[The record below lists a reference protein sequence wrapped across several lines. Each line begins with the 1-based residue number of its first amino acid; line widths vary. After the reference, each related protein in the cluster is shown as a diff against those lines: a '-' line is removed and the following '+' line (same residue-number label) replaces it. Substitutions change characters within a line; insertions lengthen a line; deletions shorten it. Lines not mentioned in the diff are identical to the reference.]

1 MATAGIL
8 RKNGQQPSCE
18 PCRTSKLRCD
28 HTVPVCERCIARQQP
43 DQCVYHPCP
52 LTKPRETRQRKEQ
65 FKAKKRTT
73 SVGVDSDKLYEW
85 ASKAPSVPA
94 RIAQPQNLD
103 EGDDSFPSLGFLG
116 PTSHSGDFFEH
127 LKHFG
132 CQSLGDVS
140 AAPVDPRDVGVGAQI
155 LALLEHASFYKELL
169 DRRFELFEG
178 MYFGPP
184 LAWETLSRL
193 KTLYQEC
200 LRGSSAAGRQP
211 RLVEWSKSIFQNT
224 ATAIETHPEMTL
236 KEYVAIAAPRWEMI
250 GMLFGF
256 VGRATYQ
263 IGPDE
268 AVLRREGMPGKDKEG
283 FRKISL
289 AVLDM
294 CLQFSHKLGVISDPL
309 AWATIQLT
317 TFLSDMH
324 GPTDYRTFKS
334 DGDVATVIFA
344 LGLHQGRVDERAPFF
359 LSEIRSRAMVAAYYN
374 DKELATFLGR
384 PPHICW
390 RYCNLQPP
398 LDLMW
403 EDMVADA
410 PVRDA
415 ALRRLGPDG
424 WDTQEHSGTECSK
437 PRVTLLL
444 SILREMILEV
454 SLSYNIDNL
463 QEVVKKIRHDMNELR
478 LGLPSF
484 LQWSPEKGNTHSS
497 AASLHLE
504 FLYQELLL
512 SQTVAKR
519 TGETPDSCLG
529 TSREIISHIL
539 GILSKQI
546 RMGRVHYLT
555 SNDICYIGL
564 PAAGVLSKELLRQSN
579 SPTNPP
585 LSPSFPRSEI
595 IQHLSVFAAHLETLF
610 PDREGDYHTR
620 RRGLQFIRSVLD
632 AVLTPP
638 YITAIGVT
646 QPEKAIDALP
656 AVQLPGSSFM
666 AAPSDA
672 LALDDPQGLDFAAL
686 WEEIDF
692 DWEGDRRVLLS

>member
-1 MATAGIL
+1 MATAGTL

-28 HTVPVCERCIARQQP
+28 HTVPVCQRCIARQRA
-43 DQCVYHPCP
+43 DQCIYHPCP
-52 LTKPRETRQRKEQ
+52 LTKPRENRQRKEQ
-65 FKAKKRTT
+65 FRTKKRTT
-73 SVGVDSDKLYEW
+73 PGGVDSDKLYEW

-94 RIAQPQNLD
+94 RIAQTQSPN
-103 EGDDSFPSLGFLG
+103 EGDESFPSLGFLG
-116 PTSHSGDFFEH
+116 PTSHSRDFFEH

-132 CQSLGDVS
+132 CQSLSDVS
-140 AAPVDPRDVGVGAQI
+140 AAPVDPRDVEVGAQI

-169 DRRFELFEG
+169 DRRFELFQG
-178 MYFGPP
+178 TYFGPP

-200 LRGSSAAGRQP
+200 LRGSTAAGRQE
-211 RLVEWSKSIFQNT
+211 RL
-224 ATAIETHPEMTL
+224 THPKMTL
-236 KEYVAIAAPRWEMI
+236 KEYVAIIAPRWEMI

-263 IGPDE
+263 INANE
-268 AVLRREGMPGKDKEG
+268 AVLRQEGMPGEDKEG
-283 FRKISL
+283 FRKITL

-294 CLQFSHKLGVISDPL
+294 CLQFSHKLGIISDPL

-344 LGLHQGRVDERAPFF
+344 LGLHQGKVDERAPFF
-359 LSEIRSRAMVAAYYN
+359 LSEIRSRTMVAAYFN

-384 PPHICW
+384 PPHICR

-424 WDTQEHSGTECSK
+424 WDTQEHSGAECSK
-437 PRVTLLL
+437 PRVILLV

-454 SLSYNIDNL
+454 SLSYNIDDL
-463 QEVVKKIRHDMNELR
+463 HDVVKY
-478 LGLPSF
+478 
-484 LQWSPEKGNTHSS
+484 
-497 AASLHLE
+497 

-519 TGETPDSCLG
+519 TGETPDSCVD
-529 TSREIISHIL
+529 TPRKIISHIL

-546 RMGRVHYLT
+546 RMGRVDYLT
-555 SNDICYIGL
+555 CNDLCYIGL
-564 PAAGVLSKELLRQSN
+564 PAAGVLSKELLRQSH
-579 SPTNPP
+579 SHTNPP
-585 LSPSFPRSEI
+585 LNPSFPRSEVM
-595 IQHLSVFAAHLETLF
+595 QHLSIFASHLETFF
-610 PDREGDYHTR
+610 PDREGDYDTR
-620 RRGLQFIRSVLD
+620 RRGLQYIRSVLD
-632 AVLTPP
+632 AVLSAPP
-638 YITAIGVT
+638 LTAIGVT
-646 QPEKAIDALP
+646 QPEKVSDALST
-656 AVQLPGSSFM
+656 VHLPGSSFT
-666 AAPSDA
+666 AAQSEA
-672 LALDDPQGLDFAAL
+672 HALDDPQGLDFAAL

-692 DWEGDRRVLLS
+692 DWEGDRRFLLS

>member
-1 MATAGIL
+1 MATAGTL

-28 HTVPVCERCIARQQP
+28 HTVPVCQRCIARQQA
-43 DQCVYHPCP
+43 DQCIYHPCP
-52 LTKPRETRQRKEQ
+52 LTKPRENRQRKEQ
-65 FKAKKRTT
+65 FRTKKLTT
-73 SVGVDSDKLYEW
+73 PVGVDSDKLYEW

-94 RIAQPQNLD
+94 RIAQNQSPN
-103 EGDDSFPSLGFLG
+103 EGDESFPSLGFLG
-116 PTSHSGDFFEH
+116 PTSHSRDFFEH

-132 CQSLGDVS
+132 CQSLSDVS
-140 AAPVDPRDVGVGAQI
+140 AAPVDPRDVEVGAQI

-169 DRRFELFEG
+169 DRRFELFQG

-200 LRGSSAAGRQP
+200 LRGSTAAGRQA
-211 RLVEWSKSIFQNT
+211 RLVEWSKGIFQNT
-224 ATAIETHPEMTL
+224 ATTIETHPKMTL
-236 KEYVAIAAPRWEMI
+236 KEYVAIIAPRWEMI

-263 IGPDE
+263 ISTNE
-268 AVLRREGMPGKDKEG
+268 AVLRQEDMPGKDKEG
-283 FRKISL
+283 FQKITL

-294 CLQFSHKLGVISDPL
+294 CLQFSHKLGIISDPL

-344 LGLHQGRVDERAPFF
+344 LGLHQGKVDERAPFF
-359 LSEIRSRAMVAAYYN
+359 LSEIRSRTMVAAYFN

-384 PPHICW
+384 PPHICR

-424 WDTQEHSGTECSK
+424 WDTQEHSGAECSK
-437 PRVTLLL
+437 PRVILLV
-444 SILREMILEV
+444 STLREMILEV
-454 SLSYNIDNL
+454 SLSYNIDGL
-463 QEVVKKIRHDMNELR
+463 QDVVKKIRHEINELR
-478 LGLPSF
+478 LGLPSV
-484 LQWSPEKGNTHSS
+484 LQWSPETGNTHSS

-519 TGETPDSCLG
+519 TGETPDSCVD
-529 TSREIISHIL
+529 TSREIIRHIL

-546 RMGRVHYLT
+546 RMGRVDYLT
-555 SNDICYIGL
+555 CNELCYIGL
-564 PAAGVLSKELLRQSN
+564 PAAGVLSKELLRQSH
-579 SPTNPP
+579 SHTNPP
-585 LSPSFPRSEI
+585 LNPSFPRSEV
-595 IQHLSVFAAHLETLF
+595 IQHLSIFAAHLETFF
-610 PDREGDYHTR
+610 PDRGGDYRTR
-620 RRGLQFIRSVLD
+620 TRGLQFIHSVLD
-632 AVLTPP
+632 AVLSPP
-638 YITAIGVT
+638 PNTANGVT
-646 QPEKAIDALP
+646 QPETASDALS
-656 AVQLPGSSFM
+656 AIQLPGSSSM
-666 AAPSDA
+666 AAQSDA
-672 LALDDPQGLDFAAL
+672 HALDDPQGLDFAAL